1 MAGWRPIL
9 EVLSAAALVLA
20 VVALAPVHLLP
31 EAARRLGLPLL
42 AAALEGAVALAL
54 AALLLLEE
62 RRGRL
67 RLLPSQR
74 AALAASVP
82 LSLSLIA
89 LYLSRVGGPLG
100 AFLSLLGLT
109 LALASAAAALRLT
122 ALLRRARARPQPRL
136 AA

>member
-1 MAGWRPIL
+1 
-9 EVLSAAALVLA
+9 VLFASALVLA
-20 VVALAPVHLLP
+20 LVALAPVQLLP

-67 RLLPSQR
+67 RLLLGQR
-74 AALAASVP
+74 VALAASVP

-100 AFLSLLGLT
+100 ALFSLLSLT
-109 LALASAAAALRLT
+109 LALASAAVALRL
-122 ALLRRARARPQPRL
+122 AAILRRARARPQPRL
-136 AA
+136 SL

>member
-1 MAGWRPIL
+1 VAGWRPIL
-9 EVLSAAALVLA
+9 EALFASLLVLA
-20 VVALAPVHLLP
+20 LVALAPVRLLP

-67 RLLPSQR
+67 RLLPGQR
-74 AALAASVP
+74 AALAASIP

-100 AFLSLLGLT
+100 EALSLLSLT
-109 LALASAAAALRLT
+109 LALASAALALRL
-122 ALLRRARARPQPRL
+122 ASALRRTLKRPPPKL
-136 AA
+136 AL